1 MPSDPTTSADAPWPT
16 VDLDLS
22 DPSTVADPYPVLAAT
37 RSRGAVVQQRSTGTL
52 MVTTH
57 AGVTGVLR
65 GRSWGRVWADRTP
78 LDRLAPFNAL
88 HRHQMMENEPPEHSR
103 LRRSVASAFARG
115 HVERLRPRVRI
126 IASELLRAAG
136 SSFDVVRDY
145 AEPLSVAVICELL
158 GVPVTDGG
166 QLRTWSAAI
175 VAMYEPAPSPA
186 VQAAAVTSSAEFA
199 AYVGD
204 LLDRR
209 TAEPCDDLVSDLVA
223 DGGLTRAEQVASVVL
238 LLNAG
243 HEASVNGF
251 GNAVH
256 ALATNSAQLA
266 AVASGEVGMEV
277 AWEELLR
284 FDSPLQLFE
293 RTAVRDTDV
302 CGLPVP
308 AGTRVALLMG
318 AANRDPARFADP
330 DRLQVARDATGHVTF
345 GLGLHFCLGAP
356 LARLELQVALRTLLD
371 RLPRLEVTGGTRRP
385 GFVLRG
391 WSSLP
396 VHGAG

>member
-1 MPSDPTTSADAPWPT
+1 MRSDPTTSPDAPWPT

-22 DPSTVADPYPVLAAT
+22 DPATVADPYPVLAAI
-37 RSRGAVVQQRSTGTL
+37 RSRGAVVQQRSTGAL
-52 MVTTH
+52 LVTTH

-65 GRSWGRVWADRTP
+65 DRTWGRVWTDRTP

-103 LRRSVASAFARG
+103 LRRSVAAAFARG
-115 HVERLRPRVRI
+115 HIERLRPRMRRI
-126 IASELLRAAG
+126 ATDLLAAAD
-136 SSFDVVRDY
+136 SPFDVVRDY
-145 AEPLSVAVICELL
+145 AEPVSVAVICELL
-158 GVPVTDGG
+158 GVPVADGG
-166 QLRTWSAAI
+166 QLRVWSQNI
-175 VAMYEPAPSPA
+175 VAMYEPAPSAA
-186 VQAAAVTSSAEFA
+186 VEAAAVTASTDFA
-199 AYVGD
+199 TYVGD

-209 TAEPCDDLVSDLVA
+209 EAQPRDDLITDLLA
-223 DGGLTRAEQVASVVL
+223 DGRLSRAEQVASVVL

-256 ALATNSAQLA
+256 ALATSPDQLA
-266 AVASGEVGMEV
+266 AVASGEVGIEV

-293 RTAVRDTDV
+293 RTAVRDTEV
-302 CGLPVP
+302 SGLPVP

-318 AANRDPARFADP
+318 AANRDPARFPDP
-330 DRLQVARDATGHVTF
+330 DRLQLDRDSTSHVTF
-345 GLGLHFCLGAP
+345 GLGVHFCLGAP

-371 RLPRLEVTGGTRRP
+371 HAPRLGVTGGTRRP

-391 WSSLP
+391 WSSLS
-396 VHGAG
+396 VRA